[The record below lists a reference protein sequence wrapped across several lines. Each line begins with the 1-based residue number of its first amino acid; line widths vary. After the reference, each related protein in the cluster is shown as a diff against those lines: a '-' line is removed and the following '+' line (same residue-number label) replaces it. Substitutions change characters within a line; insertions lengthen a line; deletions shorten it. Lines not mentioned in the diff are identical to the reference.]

1 MNHFVS
7 ANVTLMIHSVI
18 HRTASRSIFVSGSVS
33 VSVLLS
39 RRFWDDFGF
48 RLTGSDFCTWY
59 PFVVVFFAGK
69 ELAFQ
74 KVRVISGYFFSS
86 FAHWA
91 DHVDQVE

>member
-1 MNHFVS
+1 
-7 ANVTLMIHSVI
+7 MIHSVI
-18 HRTASRSIFVSGSVS
+18 HRTASRSIFVSGSGSGSVS
-33 VSVLLS
+33 VSVPLS

-48 RLTGSDFCTWY
+48 HLFGSDFCTWY

-74 KVRVISGYFFSS
+74 KVRVISGYFFS